1 MKNMMLM
8 TSKIATKN
16 FKKIM
21 SLVLILAILLL
32 PFVNLL
38 NARAENAT
46 ITVDDNKKVVD
57 TTGLIVKVDE
67 NDLNEDVF
75 KAYKVLD
82 AYYDNITNAMTYK
95 FTPEFSTFL
104 TTSGDTKLASLT
116 VDDYI
121 AYGYAQEDKTND
133 TEEELTKKQNLQKE
147 YNSMIASFAKY
158 IKKGTNTLPKNY
170 ELTNNVGVSKTA
182 TVEVGSYLVLP
193 AVLAD
198 KPNIAD
204 GYTYFNFYSALI
216 ANAVYRVE
224 IGSWVLRDCEV
235 SYKYSNYNFL
245 SFILNIP
252 INNIVENKDNFD
264 KNTLMID
271 RELYKDREYTAI
283 FSVSI
288 SDQSSDPNLKLQITL
303 PEGVTFADNSSDLN
317 NIYAISSEL
326 NWVYPATSDGKLVGD
341 LQDTGS
347 ATDNMGTVKVENVT
361 TDKGDGSSV
370 TNKVITITIL
380 PDSKINDGACFG
392 VRIKLNSDRD
402 KVVLGADGNVINS
415 SYTFTVDPYTDPA
428 TTRTL
433 TSENKAITYGLE
445 ISNKSKNDNSY
456 LTGAT
461 FGIYTSESCTDD
473 TKVGE
478 INVDETIDSQIVGRY
493 LGLPSGTY
501 YIKQLKAAT
510 GYKTATDIASIT
522 IEPSNTTYTHLDVEN
537 AKQGLLPS
545 TGGLGTVF
553 YTLMGLLVVGAGA
566 YSIIKYSKKQI
577 NS

>member
-1 MKNMMLM
+1 M
-8 TSKIATKN
+8 
-16 FKKIM
+16 KKIKLTT
-21 SLVLILAILLL
+21 SIILILTILLL
-32 PFVNLL
+32 PFANLL
-38 NARAENAT
+38 SAKAEETT
-46 ITVDDNKKVVD
+46 ITVDDSKKVTD
-57 TTGLIVKVDE
+57 TTGLIVKVSDE
-67 NDLNEDVF
+67 DDLNKDVF

-82 AYYDNITNAMTYK
+82 AYYDKATNAMTYK

-182 TVEVGSYLVLP
+182 TVEVGSYLILP

-198 KPNIAD
+198 TPYIYID
-204 GYTYFNFYSALI
+204 QSTYNYYSALI
-216 ANAVYRVE
+216 ANAVYQVE
-224 IGSWVLRDCEV
+224 NGVWKLTNCEVTFKSSMNTFLSSIFDTPISSFVENFDTLTPSADCEL
-235 SYKYSNYNFL
+235 YR
-245 SFILNIP
+245 
-252 INNIVENKDNFD
+252 NK
-264 KNTLMID
+264 
-271 RELYKDREYTAI
+271 EYTLF
-283 FSVSI
+283 FSTSNR
-288 SDQSSDPNLKLQITL
+288 DYDYQKYELKITL
-303 PEGVTFADNSSDLN
+303 PEGVTLVDDSSDLN
-317 NIYAISSEL
+317 NIYMVLVGTEMETKQA
-326 NWVYPATSDGKLVGD
+326 AADGKLYGE
-341 LQDTGS
+341 TGE
-347 ATDNMGTVKVENVT
+347 DGNPKLYGTAKVENVT
-361 TDKGDGSSV
+361 INKEDGTSV
-370 TNKVITITIL
+370 TTKSITITSSEGIKDNL
-380 PDSKINDGACFG
+380 ALGI
-392 VRIKLNSDRD
+392 RIKLNTNAE
-402 KVVLGADGNVINS
+402 KIVLGVTGNVINS
-415 SYTFTVDPYTDPA
+415 SFTFTVDPYTDPA
-428 TTRTL
+428 TTKTL
-433 TSENKAITYGLE
+433 TAENKAITYGLE

-522 IEPSNTTYTHLDVEN
+522 IDPSNTTYTHLDVEN